1 MIYFTFYRCSWVKIL
16 GTKYAVGNVII
27 TGLNHGLPTFGKV
40 EKIITM
46 NGTIVIF
53 KYKTLNV
60 VEYQER
66 SNAYRVDLVNDIRL
80 IKHEDIIDFHPLGLH
95 KGFGCYAN
103 KLFVVLRYRIDYMQ

>member
-16 GTKYAVGNVII
+16 GTKYAVGYVII

-40 EKIITM
+40 EKIIT
-46 NGTIVIF
+46 T
-53 KYKTLNV
+53 
-60 VEYQER
+60 YQER

-80 IKHEDIIDFHPLGLH
+80 IKHEDLIDFHPLGLH
-95 KGFGCYAN
+95 KGFGCYGN